1 MKIVKHYNHCA
12 HVKKKKADSLR
23 NSEIFLSRAALV
35 TDLDAA
41 VVEAAVDP
49 LLVRLDAQH
58 EAVAEQALGLKMRT
72 VTSCCYNTL
81 PTLGS
86 LCLHT
91 SFSRNIL
98 ASIFL

>member
-1 MKIVKHYNHCA
+1 ML
-12 HVKKKKADSLR
+12 KKNDLLR
-23 NSEIFLSRAALV
+23 NSEIFLGRAALV

-49 LLVRLDAQH
+49 LLVRLDAEH
-58 EAVAEQALGLKMRT
+58 EAVAEQPLGLKWRT
-72 VTSCCYNTL
+72 VTSCCHNTL

-86 LCLHT
+86 RCLHT

>member
-1 MKIVKHYNHCA
+1 ML
-12 HVKKKKADSLR
+12 KKNDLLR
-23 NSEIFLSRAALV
+23 NSEIFLGCAALV

-58 EAVAEQALGLKMRT
+58 EAVAEQPLGLKWRT
-72 VTSCCYNTL
+72 VTSCCHNTL
-81 PTLGS
+81 MPTLGS
-86 LCLHT
+86 RCLHT

>member
-1 MKIVKHYNHCA
+1 ML
-12 HVKKKKADSLR
+12 KKNDLLR
-23 NSEIFLSRAALV
+23 NSEIFLGCAALV

-49 LLVRLDAQH
+49 LLVGLDAQH
-58 EAVAEQALGLKMRT
+58 EAVAEQPLGLKMRT